1 MESRPLGRTGV
12 TVSRII
18 LGCGNF
24 GGIGS
29 APEFFGAGESDEEA
43 AAIMDRAWELGIMTF
58 DTADAYGGGR
68 SERAI
73 GRWIASRGVR
83 PVLTTKTFNP
93 MEAGG
98 DRGLAPERIR
108 RQLRSSLERLGVERV
123 DLYLTHEPDPE
134 TPLDD
139 TLGALDAL
147 VAEGLV
153 GAYGGSNVDA
163 ATLRAA
169 GGRYAWVQ
177 NSCSLLERGDEAE
190 VLPLC
195 ERDGLGYTPFSP
207 LAGGWL
213 AGRYRRGEAPP
224 AGSRMT
230 MRPEPYAHLD
240 REEVWAALEAFA
252 ARAAGYGVDPAT
264 LALAWLLSDPRVTA
278 VVVGP
283 RRPEHLDPAVRALE
297 LRLSADERA
306 DLAALFPGAPVT
318 LS

>member
-163 ATLRAA
+163 ATVRAA

-224 AGSRMT
+224 PGSRMT